1 MQTETPAPV
10 FKKSS
15 LTQQQP
21 GAKKRLWKSLKQILA
36 TERLLP
42 WPEDAITYSSINPPP
57 SFRPAKKYSDISG
70 LIAFYTDPQTK
81 LHYHNAEEF
90 ATVKSLPMD
99 LTAGYLALRGASSIV
114 G

>member
-1 MQTETPAPV
+1 MTSYFEADSREAIGLVHYFSDKQLRALLTKMQTETLAPV

-42 WPEDAITYSSINPPP
+42 WPEDAITCEL
-57 SFRPAKKYSDISG
+57 SF
-70 LIAFYTDPQTK
+70 LC
-81 LHYHNAEEF
+81 
-90 ATVKSLPMD
+90 
-99 LTAGYLALRGASSIV
+99 LRV
-114 G
+114 